1 MYTQCPACKTVFRLH
16 PDQIHAAQGQVR
28 CSRCHAVFN
37 AVENL
42 FRQPAAEPSVEEQ
55 HAPTT
60 TTPEAASARQESEL
74 PAQPAA
80 AIEASPDKAA
90 EEAVTQSVDTLLADS
105 GNEDLPEEAK
115 PAETFEEEEIGSP
128 VREEASATPEEALER
143 LPEEANDDFAPGH
156 AEEAAQTELFE
167 ALQLDEEEPG
177 AQEEE
182 PAEEALR
189 LFADEAKEEHHPP
202 SAAEA
207 DEALSAEQ
215 SAPLREEEEAFDEEL
230 LSIFDEES
238 GSEAEPETPA
248 EPAPAPASAEAASQP
263 VEESLELPAA
273 AMGEHAAEQPPLE
286 NGALSE
292 KKPKETA
299 SWDPFSEENIEALLT
314 SAEEHEPIKDG
325 GVFAEQKR
333 REPLISEDE
342 LDLSD
347 WSEPAP
353 EMVEEEDEA
362 LLSQRLPEDSVVDEL
377 DLDTLEL
384 KSDSR
389 GTDAIPEIEPDSP
402 SEATARPSYSLPLEQ
417 EPARGSLFGSLLWG
431 SGIVL
436 MLAGLGLQY
445 LYYHRN
451 ALAENPQLRPVLAQI
466 CQVTGCQ
473 LPPRRDLARIELGN
487 HLVQFHPRYVDSL
500 LITATLVN
508 RADFAQPFPIVEVV
522 MTDLEQKVIARRRFL
537 PDDYLIGGNTTQGL
551 PPGTEVPLMLEV
563 LDPGK
568 KAVGFEFNFY

>member
-28 CSRCHAVFN
+28 CSRCHTVFN

-42 FRQPAAEPSVEEQ
+42 FRQPAEEQ
-55 HAPTT
+55 HATPT
-60 TTPEAASARQESEL
+60 TTPEATSARQESALSAETA
-74 PAQPAA
+74 PAV
-80 AIEASPDKAA
+80 EASPVKATG
-90 EEAVTQSVDTLLADS
+90 EAVTESADTPFADS
-105 GNEDLPEEAK
+105 GNEGLPEEAK
-115 PAETFEEEEIGSP
+115 PAETFEEEEIEFP
-128 VREEASATPEEALER
+128 LTEETSVTPEDALEP
-143 LPEEANDDFAPGH
+143 LPEEFTDDFAPDH

-189 LFADEAKEEHHPP
+189 LFGDEAKEDPPPP

-207 DEALSAEQ
+207 DEAQSAEQ

-230 LSIFDEES
+230 LSIFEEES
-238 GSEAEPETPA
+238 GREAEPETPS
-248 EPAPAPASAEAASQP
+248 EPAPAPASTEAPSQP
-263 VEESLELPAA
+263 VEETIEPPAP
-273 AMGEHAAEQPPLE
+273 AMEEHAAEAPLLE
-286 NGALSE
+286 KGAMSE
-292 KKPKETA
+292 KKPEETA

-314 SAEEHEPIKDG
+314 AAEEHEPIKDG
-325 GVFAEQKR
+325 GVFAEEKR

-353 EMVEEEDEA
+353 EMEEDEA

-389 GTDAIPEIEPDSP
+389 GTDTTPEIEPDSP

-417 EPARGSLFGSLLWG
+417 EPARGSLFGTLLWG

-466 CQVTGCQ
+466 CNVTGCQ